1 MWFNAI
7 IRAEP
12 YQFLNIF
19 NGEFLLFS
27 LVQKSF
33 LILDFTGVA
42 WLSSARAVRC
52 LVNSFNERNF
62 HFILVIFFSFIKY
75 PLLLDC
81 RLNIGRRWKWRQVLM
96 ALINWATHVLQWY
109 LQKVL
114 QYLNFGANLKK
125 ILNELWAATRS
136 YEVGIASNRRS
147 ERYGELSSRS
157 CTHRPSH
164 ARISF
169 YLEIFF

>member
-27 LVQKSF
+27 PVQKSF

-52 LVNSFNERNF
+52 LVKSFNERNSCF
-62 HFILVIFFSFIKY
+62 MLVYSFIKTIRI
-75 PLLLDC
+75 LLLIY
-81 RLNIGRRWKWRQVLM
+81 R
-96 ALINWATHVLQWY
+96 
-109 LQKVL
+109 
-114 QYLNFGANLKK
+114 
-125 ILNELWAATRS
+125 
-136 YEVGIASNRRS
+136 
-147 ERYGELSSRS
+147 
-157 CTHRPSH
+157 
-164 ARISF
+164 
-169 YLEIFF
+169 